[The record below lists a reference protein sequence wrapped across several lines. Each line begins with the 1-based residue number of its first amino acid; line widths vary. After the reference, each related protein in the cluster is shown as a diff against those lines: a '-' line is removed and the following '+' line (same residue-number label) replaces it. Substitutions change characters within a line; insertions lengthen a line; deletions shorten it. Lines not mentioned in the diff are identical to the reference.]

1 MPQKWLR
8 WLNKSRA
15 EKGKIDMSAPKYKRI
30 LLKLG
35 GESLM
40 GPEGFGI
47 DLDMAR
53 SVSEEIKSVVALGVE
68 VAIVIGG
75 GNIYRGLSGSER
87 GVDRATSDYMGML
100 ATVMNA
106 MALQDTLEKEDVHTR
121 VLSALEL
128 HQLVEPYIRR
138 RAVRHLEKNR
148 VVIFAAG
155 TGNPFF
161 TTDTAASLRAMEI
174 KADVILKATKVDGI
188 YDSDP
193 KKNAAAKRFDKLTF
207 LEVLNKGLKVM
218 DSTSIS
224 LCMDHELP
232 IIVFDLFKK
241 GNVKKVVL
249 GENIGT
255 LVTAS

>member
-1 MPQKWLR
+1 MT
-8 WLNKSRA
+8 
-15 EKGKIDMSAPKYKRI
+15 PKYKRI

-40 GPEGFGI
+40 GPDGYGI
-47 DLDMAR
+47 DLDMAQ
-53 SVSEEIKSVVALGVE
+53 SVSQEIKAVIDLGVE

-75 GNIYRGLSGSER
+75 GNIYRGLAGSDK

-100 ATVMNA
+100 ATIMNA
-106 MALQDTLEKEDVHTR
+106 MALQDTLEKNGVFTR
-121 VLSALEL
+121 VLSAIEM

-138 RAVRHLEKNR
+138 RAVRHLEKGR

-161 TTDTAASLRAMEI
+161 TTDTAAALRAMEI
-174 KADVILKATKVDGI
+174 KAEVILKATKVDGI
-188 YDSDP
+188 YDRDP
-193 KKNAAAKRFDKLTF
+193 NKEAGAIRFEKLTF
-207 LEVLNKGLKVM
+207 LDVLNRGLKVM

-224 LCMDHELP
+224 LCMDHGLP

-255 LVTAS
+255 LVLSS

>member
-1 MPQKWLR
+1 
-8 WLNKSRA
+8 
-15 EKGKIDMSAPKYKRI
+15 
-30 LLKLG
+30 
-35 GESLM
+35 M
-40 GPEGFGI
+40 GPEGYGI
-47 DLDMAR
+47 DLDMAA
-53 SVSEEIKSVVALGVE
+53 SVAGEIKSVVALGVE

-75 GNIYRGLSGSER
+75 GNIYRGLAGTNK
-87 GVDRATSDYMGML
+87 GIDRATSDYMGML
-100 ATVMNA
+100 ATIMNA
-106 MALQDTLEKEDVHTR
+106 MALQDTLEKDGVHTR
-121 VLSALEL
+121 VLSAIEM

-138 RAVRHLEKNR
+138 RAGRHLEKGR

-174 KADVILKATKVDGI
+174 RADVILKATKVDGI
-188 YDSDP
+188 YDRDP
-193 KKNAAAKRFDKLTF
+193 KKDSNAIRFEKLTF

-224 LCMDHELP
+224 LCMDNELP

-249 GENIGT
+249 GEKIGT
-255 LVTAS
+255 LVSAS